1 MARQPQFLLS
11 ALQLLLLNPSVGNR
25 VLDLQNSQ
33 TSLTPPATGSSFLEL
48 LSPPASPKS
57 STIKLTCSVFG
68 SRALPHSVP
77 FSPQARLSCEV
88 KLAPFASSHKR
99 RGYVRD
105 HRERD
110 LSVQLVTAL
119 DRYPKSGIDVFITVG
134 CEGEA
139 GAATGVSNYQAG
151 GKSGGGVEVGLLGV
165 LAGAITCASA
175 AIADAG
181 IECLDLVSG
190 GVAALVRKR
199 GLNIDVKGSEM
210 RNVTSM
216 EELIVVQDPS
226 PEEHAPGDIVA
237 ACAVGYMAAREEL
250 TELWM
255 RGSVELSIDDEDHDQ
270 DDLDRV
276 IEGAIMAATETRRVL
291 NEAVAERLLYAI
303 KSQE

>member
-1 MARQPQFLLS
+1 M
-11 ALQLLLLNPSVGNR
+11 
-25 VLDLQNSQ
+25 
-33 TSLTPPATGSSFLEL
+33 
-48 LSPPASPKS
+48 
-57 STIKLTCSVFG
+57 
-68 SRALPHSVP
+68 
-77 FSPQARLSCEV
+77 
-88 KLAPFASSHKR
+88 
-99 RGYVRD
+99 
-105 HRERD
+105 
-110 LSVQLVTAL
+110 
-119 DRYPKSGIDVFITVG
+119 FITVLD

-151 GKSGGGVEVGLLGV
+151 GKSGGGGSGGGVEVGLLGV